1 MVSFVLLPNSPTTAW
16 FLTKDEKAY
25 VSDILHSEGI
35 LATADEQPTNFWHE
49 ARRIIVQPHA
59 IMLAIAA
66 MFVGTSCILSRAAHE
81 LTNRRFYWHKSR
93 IVGLSITL
101 L

>member
-66 MFVGTSCILSRAAHE
+66 MFVGTSCILSWAAHE
-81 LTNRRFYWHKSR
+81 LS
-93 IVGLSITL
+93 LS
-101 L
+101 